1 MKSQVWDTAT
11 MNTFEEMERLKMDR
25 KLMKPQVERR
35 RRERMNRSLENL
47 RILLLQGP
55 EHQAASQRRV
65 EKAEI
70 LEHTVL
76 FLQSSIAKAKKSR
89 AEDESSSEGGHQF
102 LDGFSACLQKAA
114 RFLQEESAARGLHDS
129 LSSSLYRCLSR
140 PHRPGVRDVQQ
151 SHGTQGL
158 QCVKTHT
165 HAHTHVH
172 THTHALTHPYKIT
185 LRHTDPNTVQRLHKQ
200 NTASASRP
208 TTSPQRVWRPWP

>member
-25 KLMKPQVERR
+25 KLLKPQVERR

-55 EHQAASQRRV
+55 EHQAASQRRM

-76 FLQSSIAKAKKSR
+76 FLQSSITKAKKSR

-114 RFLQEESAARGLHDS
+114 LFLQEESAARGLHDS

-140 PHRPGVRDVQQ
+140 PHRPAVRDVKP
-151 SHGTQGL
+151 SHGTQGP

-165 HAHTHVH
+165 H
-172 THTHALTHPYKIT
+172 THTLTHPYRIT

-208 TTSPQRVWRPWP
+208 TTSPQAAGRQRVWRPWP